1 MVVVLELCD
10 VGSLRDCLQGELLA
24 GHDVEVAVEQQ
35 QQQQLLLKQLKQ
47 VQQHKELEC
56 AGAGAGGER
65 GVTTRPEAGGEG
77 TGTRAVAE
85 TAAAAAEG
93 LSGSVYDNPLA
104 TAWFSRAQ
112 PHPHARVVALLAL
125 QVARGVAYLH
135 SSGVVHCALSS
146 ANVLLKRAGA
156 GGGAPEGPDAS
167 TSGGDGR
174 SRTGGEG
181 GGGVVAQGQQFWCS
195 YVAKVAD
202 FGLVGRLQAP
212 CGDGDGRTHVCGAHR
227 QPSLYTAPELALYGR
242 ASFAADAY
250 AFAVLLWEL
259 AHGRALPE
267 LLTRPEGAAAREW
280 LSRRHRTLL
289 QGQAGM
295 EEGMGAAADAGAGAE
310 EGRREAV
317 GVGPLPADALV
328 WPEGT
333 PAGCVELAGECL
345 REEPEQRPSFEGIC
359 GRLESV
365 LQELCGS

>member
-1 MVVVLELCD
+1 MDCTPCLQAGSQTGTADPRDGGSGAGTNSSNDRGDDGTLERVKREAAISASVSHPNVVATYHHHLERVIHKDTDPGAAAVDSRISLDGNGSGSAGGASVEGKAARVVGGGCSEGGAAGQGGRGDAGGGRSGAQVWRLVVVLELCD

-195 YVAKVAD
+195 YVAKV
-202 FGLVGRLQAP
+202 G
-212 CGDGDGRTHVCGAHR
+212 
-227 QPSLYTAPELALYGR
+227 
-242 ASFAADAY
+242 
-250 AFAVLLWEL
+250 
-259 AHGRALPE
+259 
-267 LLTRPEGAAAREW
+267 
-280 LSRRHRTLL
+280 
-289 QGQAGM
+289 
-295 EEGMGAAADAGAGAE
+295 
-310 EGRREAV
+310 
-317 GVGPLPADALV
+317 
-328 WPEGT
+328 
-333 PAGCVELAGECL
+333 
-345 REEPEQRPSFEGIC
+345 
-359 GRLESV
+359 
-365 LQELCGS
+365 